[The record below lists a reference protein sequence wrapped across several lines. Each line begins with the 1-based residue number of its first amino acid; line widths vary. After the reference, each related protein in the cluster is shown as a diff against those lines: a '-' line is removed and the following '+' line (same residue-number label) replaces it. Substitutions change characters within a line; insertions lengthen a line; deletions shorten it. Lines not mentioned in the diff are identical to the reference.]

1 MHNDRTVS
9 FCFFLFLLLLR
20 QNARTRA
27 HCLARVWRSTVT
39 QLRKRESFYSLRTD
53 TPIHRQAISEKK
65 TQRNNGL
72 NRHDEIV
79 QKKMLLRSSFTF

>member
-1 MHNDRTVS
+1 MIGM
-9 FCFFLFLLLLR
+9 FLYCLLLLLR

-79 QKKMLLRSSFTF
+79 QKKNAIAFIFYF